1 MKKSIVKSRLI
12 MAGIVL
18 LLVVVIIR
26 ILYVNI
32 FYSKTKEE
40 NFSIEDYIEYKGLT
54 YKIQGVERYTY
65 DEYRDKYKAAE
76 KNPIMGNTDLE
87 TIVCVLNLDVRNDT
101 SEDITANYPGISVN
115 IGASSNAFNLGEA
128 NFINKDFSWKC
139 RAGEAKSVKLPY
151 IINCSYLD
159 KRQYNQVLND
169 KIEVTIS
176 DYELLRRIVI
186 SEAEQNGGI

>member
-1 MKKSIVKSRLI
+1 MKKSGVKSRVI
-12 MAGIVL
+12 TAVMVL
-18 LLVVVIIR
+18 LLAVVIIR
-26 ILYVNI
+26 IAYVNI
-32 FYSKTKEE
+32 YYSKTKEE
-40 NFSIEDYIEYKGLT
+40 SFGVEDYIEYKGLT

-65 DEYRDKYKAAE
+65 DEYRDKYKASE

-87 TIVCVLNLDVRNDT
+87 TVVCVLNLDVKNNT

-115 IGASSNAFNLGEA
+115 IGAASNAFDLGEA
-128 NFINKDFSWKC
+128 NFINKDFSWKYQ
-139 RAGEAKSVKLPY
+139 AGEAKNVKLPY

-176 DYELLRRIVI
+176 DYELLRRIVVFE
-186 SEAEQNGGI
+186 SDQNGGV